1 MKVAQIT
8 RACYLLVKGDGR
20 RGRNFTAGRKSGPK
34 DRKTARNEEH
44 KGRGR
49 H

>member
-8 RACYLLVKGDGR
+8 RACYPLVKGDGR

-34 DRKTARNEEH
+34 RPKNGAE
-44 KGRGR
+44 
-49 H
+49 